1 MMVGCTELKKMVKV
15 KFKLRA
21 HPSAVT
27 KGKPDFG
34 VINLFHKFL
43 PKYYDGNPYWVLP
56 RCLVFVIV
64 ISRGARSQ

>member
-27 KGKPDFG
+27 AGKPDFG
-34 VINLFHKFL
+34 VVQLYQNNYDLNSNFP
-43 PKYYDGNPYWVLP
+43 PKLK
-56 RCLVFVIV
+56 
-64 ISRGARSQ
+64 